1 MKIWAFGDSFTAG
14 DQDIEN
20 DQRNEVMHYNRYNV
34 SFAAVIAKKYNVEL
48 ENFGQ
53 GGCSN
58 FVQVDRLF
66 MNAER
71 IHKDDLVLFTCTTP
85 YRERIGL
92 RELAPKLFSGKVGQ
106 NICDAKLIYMDKL
119 IAADMFYTISVID
132 NIKRIYGLNNVYLF
146 NAFYNWYT
154 DLDDIDKEK
163 FNLALNYFMGIENT
177 FFDILNDNWGV
188 PSKGIAGNMDEYEPP
203 PKFAHLY
210 TRKMHPNIQG
220 HQKIANFLINNFLS
234 HIFIKTEKQNEKDRL
249 G

>member
-20 DQRNEVMHYNRYNV
+20 DQLDEVMHYNRYHV

-92 RELAPKLFSGKVGQ
+92 LRYAPKLFDGSIGQ
-106 NICDAKLIYMDKL
+106 NICDAKLIGMHKL
-119 IAADMFYTISVID
+119 VAADMFYTISVID
-132 NIKRIYGLNNVYLF
+132 NIRRIYGLNNVYLF
-146 NAFYNWYT
+146 NAFDNWYT
-154 DLDDIDKEK
+154 DLDDIDKVK
-163 FNLALNYFMGIENT
+163 FNSILDDFMGIENT
-177 FFDILNDNWGV
+177 FFDILNDNWGKKT
-188 PSKGIAGNMDEYEPP
+188 KGMPQNDTYQPP
-203 PKFAHLY
+203 LEFLHLY
-210 TRKMHPNIQG
+210 TKKSHPNIQG
-220 HQKIANFLINNFLS
+220 HEKIANFLIDNFLS
-234 HIFIKTEKQNEKDRL
+234 HLFIK
-249 G
+249 

>member
-20 DQRNEVMHYNRYNV
+20 DQLDEVMHYNRYHV

-92 RELAPKLFSGKVGQ
+92 LRFAPKLFDGSVGQ
-106 NICDAKLIYMDKL
+106 NICDSKLIGMHKL
-119 IAADMFYTISVID
+119 VAADMFYTISVID
-132 NIKRIYGLNNVYLF
+132 NIRRIYGLNNVYLF
-146 NAFYNWYT
+146 NAFDNWYT
-154 DLDDIDKEK
+154 DLDDIDKVK
-163 FNLALNYFMGIENT
+163 FNSILDDFMGIENT
-177 FFDILNDNWGV
+177 FLDILNDNWGKKT
-188 PSKGIAGNMDEYEPP
+188 KGMPRNDTYQPP
-203 PKFAHLY
+203 LEFLHLY
-210 TRKMHPNIQG
+210 TKKSHPNIQG
-220 HQKIANFLINNFLS
+220 HEKIANFLIDNFLS
-234 HIFIKTEKQNEKDRL
+234 HLFIK
-249 G
+249 